1 MSRAGE
7 GLIQDHVGSGRWNQV
22 LSLPVQ
28 GPDPTASPRAAQGR
42 EGSLEG
48 FPQKEGLAH
57 LPTTISSC
65 SVAFLRRRCH
75 TSMANKVLLL
85 LKMEVSELMRAARIT
100 AIIRPRRPG
109 ERRGL
114 RGQPPP
120 GATEAAGSSRA
131 QGLGVG
137 VASPQVSILVGVRTA
152 GGLEAGFWIGRATHT
167 RPAQAPP
174 PRLHR

>member
-1 MSRAGE
+1 
-7 GLIQDHVGSGRWNQV
+7 
-22 LSLPVQ
+22 
-28 GPDPTASPRAAQGR
+28 
-42 EGSLEG
+42 
-48 FPQKEGLAH
+48 
-57 LPTTISSC
+57 
-65 SVAFLRRRCH
+65 
-75 TSMANKVLLL
+75 MANKVLLL

-137 VASPQVSILVGVRTA
+137 VASPQVPIRVREDCRRPRGRLLDRPSHPHQACPGSPSSSAPLGA
-152 GGLEAGFWIGRATHT
+152 GAWWSCSLDIPVCISELQTLGYWAPGPEGLGKGDC
-167 RPAQAPP
+167 
-174 PRLHR
+174 